1 MTTPTVTEL
10 PRRLEPVCK
19 DPFADG
25 SGDRARQ
32 ATSFKLRGLAAVVLG
47 SAMLAIPASP
57 AVAKDCAYVCT
68 ADGDGGYTCQRI
80 CQ

>member
-1 MTTPTVTEL
+1 MHRQPEIDKEHSPMRIITNI
-10 PRRLEPVCK
+10 RR
-19 DPFADG
+19 A
-25 SGDRARQ
+25 
-32 ATSFKLRGLAAVVLG
+32 ATAAAGLLAAVLLS
-47 SAMLAIPASP
+47 SALLAIPASP